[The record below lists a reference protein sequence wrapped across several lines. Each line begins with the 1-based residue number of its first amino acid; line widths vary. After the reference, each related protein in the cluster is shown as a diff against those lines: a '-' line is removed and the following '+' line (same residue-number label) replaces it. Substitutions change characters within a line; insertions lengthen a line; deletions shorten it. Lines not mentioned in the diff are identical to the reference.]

1 MVQENRD
8 KKGTGI
14 VLIAFIVVAV
24 FLMIFFFTGV
34 RGLLQMLKWLTII
47 LFILAILGTLVYF
60 IWFFFFKKQKFD
72 VTFVNKQKLLDACHK
87 GNTGVLK
94 GLYISGD
101 KGHSRV
107 FWGKI
112 TGWARISVLTRTLR
126 YEVDEKSGENV
137 PMVDVDERTGK
148 ETPIY
153 DIGNEEQDVFSVSHA
168 GFLGKFFE
176 EEDIVRVSPS
186 CHDELVGDVTL
197 YGFSLLQVS
206 EYWFLNTD
214 LLDVRKID
222 YAILKEAERGIM
234 FEMLRDTKEIVDKA
248 SGLDTNHQKKIEER
262 SMLELPVN
270 MGGGK

>member
-14 VLIAFIVVAV
+14 ILILFIVVAV
-24 FLMIFFFTGV
+24 FLMIFWFMGV
-34 RGLLQMLKWLTII
+34 RGLLQILKWLIII
-47 LFILAILGTLVYF
+47 LLVLAILGTLIYF

-72 VTFVNKQKLLDACHK
+72 VTFVNKQKLIDACHK

-94 GLYISGD
+94 GMFISGD

-112 TGWARISVLTRTLR
+112 TGWARISVLTRTIR
-126 YEVDEKSGENV
+126 YETDVNGNNI
-137 PMVDVDERTGK
+137 PMVNVDERTGK
-148 ETPIY
+148 EEIIY

-168 GFLGKFFE
+168 SMIGKMFE
-176 EEDIVRVSPS
+176 EEDIVRVSPKD
-186 CHDELVGDVTL
+186 HDELVGDVTM

-248 SGLDTNHQKKIEER
+248 SGLDTDHQKKIEER

-270 MGGGK
+270 MGGGN